1 MEYEHPAN
9 STGRM
14 MNGLPDIG
22 AHEYALITSS
32 HLIPDTGDKEFSIY
46 PNPATNQV
54 TIDYCPYPSSEN
66 HLVIYNING
75 VELLNQHFKKGETL
89 IDISAF
95 PAGIYF
101 MKLVVDNITALKKII
116 KQ

>member
-1 MEYEHPAN
+1 MNAIAISNNDMVYIADFNNNCIRLISPAGTGLNDLN
-9 STGRM
+9 SS
-14 MNGLPDIG
+14 NSI
-22 AHEYALITSS
+22 
-32 HLIPDTGDKEFSIY
+32 SIY